1 MLKYC
6 YGYFFAITIIFVLFS
21 KVRYWF
27 FNSTELFIF
36 DIRYFC
42 NYNYVVKIEAII
54 EDKIHNNIEIVI
66 KVINEAYFY
75 NKTIKTNKML

>member
-1 MLKYC
+1 MDTKCKLDK
-6 YGYFFAITIIFVLFS
+6 
-21 KVRYWF
+21 
-27 FNSTELFIF
+27 
-36 DIRYFC
+36 
-42 NYNYVVKIEAII
+42 